1 MGKNSRKESEIQT
14 IQSQVH
20 GLETR
25 LKYSL
30 SDREGTSKKIENIK
44 REMEKMRNDL
54 EKFTP
59 DIREIEVSMRK
70 REKMI
75 ESTKEKMNTVEDRV
89 FSEFCKKIGVNNIRQ
104 YEERELKSQQEKA
117 KKKLEYENQINRI
130 TTQLEYE
137 KKREEQL
144 QQNVR
149 KFERMVD
156 DVEDQLETSKKNEVD
171 KKLREVEKLKSER
184 TYLKEQVDK
193 LEED

>member
-1 MGKNSRKESEIQT
+1 
-14 IQSQVH
+14 
-20 GLETR
+20 
-25 LKYSL
+25 
-30 SDREGTSKKIENIK
+30 
-44 REMEKMRNDL
+44 MRNDL

-89 FSEFCKKIGVNNIRQ
+89 FSEFCTKIGVKNIRQ

-144 QQNVR
+144 QTNVR
-149 KFERMVD
+149 KFERMVQ
-156 DVEDQLETSKKNEVD
+156 DVEDQLDASKKAESVTMNEID
-171 KKLREVEKLKSER
+171 KEM
-184 TYLKEQVDK
+184 
-193 LEED
+193 